1 RLSGVLSFVSYRDP
15 NLLKTLEVF
24 DESARF
30 LREGHLHKDELTKSI
45 IGTIGDL
52 DQYRLP
58 DAKGY
63 TSMVRQLSGETDEER
78 QQLREEVLSTTAT
91 HFTAFA
97 EALDRVK
104 EEGLVKVLGSE
115 SAIQGARA
123 ERPGWL
129 ELVKV
134 L

>member
-1 RLSGVLSFVSYRDP
+1 LSGVLSFVSYRDP

-30 LREGHLHKDELTKSI
+30 LREEHLHKDELTKGI

-63 TSMVRQLSGETDEER
+63 TSMVRQLSGESDEER
-78 QQLREEVLSTTAT
+78 QQLREEVLSATAT

-97 EALDRVK
+97 GALDRVR

-115 SAIQGARA
+115 TAIQGAQA
-123 ERPGWL
+123 DQPGWL
-129 ELVKV
+129 ELIKV

>member
-1 RLSGVLSFVSYRDP
+1 VLSFVSYRDP

-30 LREGHLHKDELTKSI
+30 LRDMKLHKDELRKSI

-78 QQLREEVLSTTAT
+78 QQLREEVLGTSAT

-97 EALDRVK
+97 EALDTVK
-104 EEGLVKVLGSE
+104 EEGLVKVLGSG
-115 SAIQGARA
+115 SAIQGAQTD
-123 ERPGWL
+123 RPGWL
-129 ELVKV
+129 EVLKV

>member
-1 RLSGVLSFVSYRDP
+1 
-15 NLLKTLEVF
+15 
-24 DESARF
+24 
-30 LREGHLHKDELTKSI
+30 LREGHLHKDELTKGI

-97 EALDRVK
+97 EALDTVK

-115 SAIQGARA
+115 SAIQGAQTD
-123 ERPGWL
+123 RPGWL
-129 ELVKV
+129 EVLKV